1 MEAFALYLLKSVIWL
16 SGFALVYFL
25 FLQNERFFMLKR
37 FYLVSGI
44 LISIFFPIIS
54 VHYQVELPAPDVN
67 PVDFTPAGN
76 TILTAVQQLST
87 NKPFDYRYILL
98 FLYLAGVLF
107 FAFRL
112 IWHIRSL
119 YRTINKANINN
130 QGPAKLIRTSE
141 FSSSFSFFN
150 YVFVNPSVSETEMEE
165 IMNHEL
171 VHVRQ
176 KHWFDLL
183 IIEMLRLL
191 QWVNPFV
198 WIYTGFIRLNHE
210 YIADEAA
217 LQRTSDPAIYRAA
230 LLNQMFSSQVICL
243 SDSFNYSLNKKRF
256 DMMKKLITSP
266 YRKMKVLLVLP
277 VFAIVF
283 YSFAKPEYHYT
294 STTDNALT
302 VVQAPVIFVKEVKG
316 TVVKEDGK
324 PFEGVII
331 VVSGTSLGVVSE
343 TAGHFAIGNVPEE
356 ASLVFS
362 FPGYKTQILKPV
374 FGTDMNVKM
383 LKDTEN
389 VSGNLK
395 IRYTGTTSPGQP
407 APSPLIVIDGV
418 ISNNGVNDVPVEE
431 IASLSVLKDKRA
443 TDKYGE
449 KGKDGVI
456 EITTKKKASSTG
468 EKKPAEIAVIGYG
481 NQQQAKPPR
490 RQNPEDFPTFQGE
503 KFTSFSNWVISQLKY
518 PAEAVAKGIQGR
530 VQVNY
535 TVESDGTLSN
545 IKFLYTPDPLLGD
558 ALVKAVQSSPKW
570 EPTKNPAF
578 AEPFTSTVSIKFE
591 LPDKILP
598 NDVFVIVEKMPMFP
612 GGDVELLKFI
622 SEHAQYPAEAKA
634 SNIQGRVI
642 LNFIVNTNGKVEN
655 IKVLKGVHPL
665 LDAEAVRVVGLL
677 PDFIPGTQGGKPMNV
692 YYQVFVPFKL
702 Q

>member
-54 VHYQVELPAPDVN
+54 VHYQVELSAPDVN

-230 LLNQMFSSQVICL
+230 LLNQMFSSQVISL
-243 SDSFNYSLNKKRF
+243 SNSFNYSLNKKRF

-383 LKDTEN
+383 LKDPDYKEQVITRGM
-389 VSGNLK
+389 SSW
-395 IRYTGTTSPGQP
+395 TSQ
-407 APSPLIVIDGV
+407 AKPLILIDGV
-418 ISNNGVNDVPVEE
+418 VSNNGLNE
-431 IASLSVLKDKRA
+431 IDPNEIQTMSVLKDKSA
-443 TDKYGE
+443 TAVFGE

-456 EITTKKKASSTG
+456 EITTKKKASSTS
-468 EKKPAEIAVIGYG
+468 ENKPAEIAVIGYG

-578 AEPFTSTVSIKFE
+578 AGPFTSTVSIKFE

-642 LNFIVNTNGKVEN
+642 LNFIVNLKGKVEDVS
-655 IKVLKGVHPL
+655 VLKGVHPL

-692 YYQVFVPFKL
+692 YYQVPVTFKL

>member
-54 VHYQVELPAPDVN
+54 VHYQVELSAPDVN

-230 LLNQMFSSQVICL
+230 LLNQMFSSQVISL
-243 SDSFNYSLNKKRF
+243 SNSFNYSLNKKRF

-383 LKDTEN
+383 LKDPDYKEQVITRGM
-389 VSGNLK
+389 SSW
-395 IRYTGTTSPGQP
+395 TSQ
-407 APSPLIVIDGV
+407 AKPLILIDGV
-418 ISNNGVNDVPVEE
+418 VSNNGLNE
-431 IASLSVLKDKRA
+431 IDPNEIQTMSVLKDKSA
-443 TDKYGE
+443 TAVFGE

-456 EITTKKKASSTG
+456 EITTKKKASSTS
-468 EKKPAEIAVIGYG
+468 ENKPAEIAVIGYG

-578 AEPFTSTVSIKFE
+578 AGPFTSTVSIKFE

-622 SEHAQYPAEAKA
+622 LEHAQYPAEAKA

-642 LNFIVNTNGKVEN
+642 LNFIVNLKGKVEDVS
-655 IKVLKGVHPL
+655 VLKGVHPL

-692 YYQVFVPFKL
+692 YYQVPVTFKL